1 MKKWAAAIGLTVII
15 VGALVLYNKSYY
27 PPLPIEN
34 ISKREVIAKLYHS
47 NEQIVYLANE
57 NGVDWYIINKRN
69 TAVAD
74 EVIKELV
81 IQNDWSFKQK
91 EGSGLFFEKQG
102 KNLIVST
109 QMWTGNYVLVKIPDN
124 FKRSYG

>member
-15 VGALVLYNKSYY
+15 VGAFVLYNKSYY

-34 ISKREVIAKLYHS
+34 SSKREVIAKLHHS

-69 TAVAD
+69 IGVAD
-74 EVIKELV
+74 EVIKELAM
-81 IQNDWSFKQK
+81 QNGWSFKQK

-102 KNLIVST
+102 ENLIVST

-124 FKRSYG
+124 F